1 MGRRRRLLWAIL
13 SVVFA
18 VGFAVSATMVGSD
31 RNAALD
37 SAAERG
43 REEAQLA
50 TASLTGKQLSK
61 PITGSS
67 YEKLA
72 AKIWKSVSS
81 DGSISGLTIWSSN
94 GRILFSLNKSLV
106 GSTPVEMRSVITG
119 VANGSGSTRVLA
131 GTVQTFTPI
140 SKAVIV
146 QVDQPFA
153 AVEAQTGDLWS
164 MLRLGSAVGLAVS
177 LLLLGLTFISA
188 KDLVRAAVDAQPAP
202 LDETQEGD
210 QGEEKKAQG
219 RQPEGQP
226 PTDTRVPTYG
236 ELFGLESEFH
246 AGIPAPVPEDG
257 ERPGDE
263 RAVLEAEGQP
273 SAEQLPAEQL
283 PAEQL
288 PAEQLPA
295 DPLPAEQLPADPPPI
310 EKRVPTYA
318 EVFSVE
324 SDLDAGIPAHVPED
338 EERPGDER
346 TVSEAEEQLPAEE
359 RAPASEEDVQPLH
372 ADLDQAMDQVEALD
386 ADGESEEP
394 IGTQWPE
401 EFRDVFQDMARGG
414 DAQTQEMRQRREE
427 FKNRAKQAELRLK
440 KQDAELHEAPSAPS
454 SER

>member
-18 VGFAVSATMVGSD
+18 VGFAVSATMVGSE

-37 SAAERG
+37 SVAERG
-43 REEAQLA
+43 RDEAQLA
-50 TASLTGKQLSK
+50 TATLTGRQLSK

-67 YEKLA
+67 YDKLA

-81 DGSISGLTIWSSN
+81 DGSISGVTIWSSK

-106 GSTPVEMRSVITG
+106 GSTPEEMRSLITG
-119 VANGSGSTRVLA
+119 IANGSGSTRVVA
-131 GTVQTFTPI
+131 GTVETFTPV
-140 SKAVIV
+140 SKAAIV

-188 KDLVRAAVDAQPAP
+188 KDLVRAAVDAQPTP

-210 QGEEKKAQG
+210 QGEETKAQG

-226 PTDTRVPTYG
+226 PTETRVPTYG

-246 AGIPAPVPEDG
+246 AEIPARVPEDG
-257 ERPGDE
+257 ERPGDG

-273 SAEQLPAEQL
+273 SAEQLPADQ
-283 PAEQL
+283 P
-288 PAEQLPA
+288 PA
-295 DPLPAEQLPADPPPI
+295 DQPPT

-324 SDLDAGIPAHVPED
+324 SDLDAGIHAHVPED

-346 TVSEAEEQLPAEE
+346 AVLEAEEQLPAEE
-359 RAPASEEDVQPLH
+359 RAPASEEDVQALH
-372 ADLDQAMDQVEALD
+372 ADPDVEALD

-394 IGTQWPE
+394 TGAQWPE

-427 FKNRAKQAELRLK
+427 FKNRAMQAELRLK